1 MCQFKSAIVLK
12 NGDVLHN
19 EFIDSHED
27 IITINGLKDN
37 KTESFVRVE
46 YLPTGELW
54 EIGKYKLSVDEPQTP
69 EWFDK
74 VKDKAERKLKAIIN
88 RMIISVDT
96 PMVVGRRI
104 IVKPGVKILSI
115 RQTVIDV
122 LYKDSRVNVMWGNS
136 QVNVMRGNSQV
147 NKMWENSRVNEMWGN
162 SRVNEMRENSQVN
175 VMREN
180 SQVNEMRENS
190 QVNEMWGNSRAPRK
204 PVNN

>member
-1 MCQFKSAIVLK
+1 MK

-122 LYKDSRVNVMWGNS
+122 LYKDSRVNVM
-136 QVNVMRGNSQV
+136 RG
-147 NKMWENSRVNEMWGN
+147 
-162 SRVNEMRENSQVN
+162 NSQVN

-180 SQVNEMRENS
+180 SRVNEMWGNS